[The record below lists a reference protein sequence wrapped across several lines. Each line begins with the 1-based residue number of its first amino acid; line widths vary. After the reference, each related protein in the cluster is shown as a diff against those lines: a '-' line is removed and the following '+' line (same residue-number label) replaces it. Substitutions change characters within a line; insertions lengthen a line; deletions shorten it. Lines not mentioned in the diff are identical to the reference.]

1 MRRSRA
7 LLAAVAALSVA
18 RAASASPQDVFG
30 YGPRATAL
38 GATGAASA
46 EGAEAAW
53 ANPALLSLARS
64 RELTLGFQA
73 TRLALRANGPG
84 MPGPM
89 HAEPSKG
96 TLVAAQLPLPLKRW
110 LRDRI
115 ALGLA
120 FYAPTDVLVRGR
132 VLYPET
138 PQFATLADR
147 VQTFSLQAGLG
158 VDLGRGLRVGG
169 AISALAGIAGTV
181 HVATDTS
188 GAVGTKVDDQLIAT
202 FGRIVGASYDLGD
215 AYRVG
220 VTYRSKLEA
229 RFAVLIT
236 VRDLG
241 FDVPEFNIAGLAQ
254 YDPWQVQGEIARVK
268 GKTRV
273 AVGATFKRWSSY
285 PGAPE
290 PTVVCPP
297 EKPDCLA
304 LRVTSPGFHDTVV
317 PRVGVEREVL
327 ADPRFK
333 LLGRAGYF
341 YEPSPAPE
349 QKGVSNQLDNDRHA
363 LTLGWAVA
371 TLAPWP
377 EGRFEA
383 YFQLHKLVPRAHEKD
398 MSEVAPGAVGA
409 PRVETSGHVLF
420 GGVAVTAR
428 F

>member
-1 MRRSRA
+1 MRRSSA
-7 LLAAVAALSVA
+7 ALAAAVTLTFARLAA
-18 RAASASPQDVFG
+18 ASPQDVFG
-30 YGPRATAL
+30 YGARASAL

-53 ANPALLSLARS
+53 ANPALLSLART
-64 RELTLGFQA
+64 RELSLGFQA
-73 TRLALRANGPG
+73 ARLSLRADGPG

-89 HAEPSKG
+89 RAEPFKG
-96 TLVAAQLPLPLKRW
+96 TLVAVQLPLPFKSW

-158 VDLGRGLRVGG
+158 VDLGRGLRVGAG
-169 AISALAGIAGTV
+169 ISALAGIAGTV
-181 HVATDTS
+181 LVATDTS
-188 GAVGTKVDDQLIAT
+188 GAVGTKVDDQLVAT

-229 RFAVLIT
+229 RFAVEIT

-241 FDVPEFNIAGLAQ
+241 FDVPVFNIAGLAQ
-254 YDPWQVQGEIARVK
+254 YDPWQVQGEVARVK

-273 AVGATFKRWSSY
+273 AAGVTFKRWSSY

-290 PTVVCPP
+290 PTVICPP

-304 LRVTSPGFHDTVV
+304 LRVTPPGFHDTFV
-317 PRVGVEREVL
+317 PRVGVEREVFSE
-327 ADPRFK
+327 PRAK
-333 LLGRAGYF
+333 LLGRVGYF

-349 QKGVSNQLDNDRHA
+349 QTGASNQFDNDRHA
-363 LTLGWAVA
+363 VTLGWAVA
-371 TLAPWP
+371 TKDPWP

-383 YFQLHKLVPRAHEKD
+383 FFQFHQLVPRTHQKD
-398 MSEVAPGAVGA
+398 MTQVAAGAPGAPSVK
-409 PRVETSGHVLF
+409 TSGHVLF
-420 GGVAVTAR
+420 GGVALTAR

>member
-1 MRRSRA
+1 MRRPWA
-7 LLAAVAALSVA
+7 TLAAVAALSVTG
-18 RAASASPQDVFG
+18 RASASPQDVFG
-30 YGPRATAL
+30 YGPRASAL

-53 ANPALLSLARS
+53 ANPALLSLART

-73 TRLALRANGPG
+73 ARLSLRADGPG
-84 MPGPM
+84 MPGPVY
-89 HAEPSKG
+89 AEPFKG
-96 TLVAAQLPLPLKRW
+96 TLVAAQLPLPFKSW

-158 VDLGRGLRVGG
+158 VDLGRGLRVG
-169 AISALAGIAGTV
+169 AAVSALAAISGTV
-181 HVATDTS
+181 LVATDTS

-202 FGRIVGASYDLGD
+202 FGRIVGATYDVGD
-215 AYRVG
+215 AYRIG
-220 VTYRSKLEA
+220 VTYRSTLEA

-241 FDVPEFNIAGLAQ
+241 FDVPVFNIAGLAQ
-254 YDPWQVQGEIARVK
+254 YDPWQVQGEVARVK

-273 AVGATFKRWSSY
+273 AIGATFKRWSSY
-285 PGAPE
+285 PGPPE
-290 PTVVCPP
+290 PTVICPP

-304 LRVTSPGFHDTVV
+304 LRVTPPGFHDTFV

-327 ADPRFK
+327 ADPRFR
-333 LLGRAGYF
+333 LLGRVGYF
-341 YEPSPAPE
+341 FEPSPAPE
-349 QKGVSNQLDNDRHA
+349 QTGASNQFDNDRHA

-371 TLAPWP
+371 TRDPWP

-383 YFQLHKLVPRAHEKD
+383 FFQFHRLVPRTHHKD
-398 MSEVAPGAVGA
+398 AEQVAAGAPGA
-409 PRVETSGHVLF
+409 PSVETSGHVLF